1 MHAGLAYDSVVS
13 YLISVDP
20 KSDGI
25 FLVDS
30 LRIYRILLVNTLY
43 MYYFKIP

>member
-30 LRIYRILLVNTLY
+30 LRIYRILVNTLY
-43 MYYFKIP
+43 MYCFKIP